1 MLVDMNSTTAM
12 NSREFRV
19 FLSKASSILQKGR
32 VPSLS
37 VAVTRHDGLIYSQSF
52 GYADLQEQKLATP
65 ETSYLWF
72 SMSKIVTATAILR
85 LVDEGHLDL
94 DAPISEFIPSYKSK
108 NLGEQPRVGQLL
120 NHTAGVANPVPI
132 RWVRP
137 AIHSDFNSHDFLAS
151 QLKRHGTSKYP
162 IGKAAR
168 YSNLGYLMLAEIVSQ
183 TSQRTFEDYVREQVL
198 APAGMSRTDYGYLDS
213 ADRAVG
219 YVHAPRIVVPLLR
232 TLLPQGIVGD
242 RHGDF
247 QSFRPFIVNGAGYG
261 GLVGD
266 AVDAARFAALHLSD
280 GMGVGGRVLRA
291 ETART
296 MRQIRT
302 PGKPFDFGQGW
313 FRKSSQSEAK
323 PEFVEHY
330 GSGGGFYN
338 AMRLYPGLDQ
348 GIVLMANTT
357 ASYDFDAIFDLLRR
371 VPWDDR

>member
-1 MLVDMNSTTAM
+1 MSVDMNSTTAM
-12 NSREFRV
+12 NSREFRE
-19 FLSKASSILQKGR
+19 FLSRVNSLIQKGR
-32 VPSLS
+32 IPSLS
-37 VAVTRHDGLIYSQSF
+37 VAVTRHDGLIYSHSF
-52 GYADLQEQKLATP
+52 GYANLQEQKLATP

-94 DAPISEFIPSYKSK
+94 DAPISEYITSYKSK
-108 NLGEQPRVGQLL
+108 NSGEQPRVGQLL
-120 NHTAGVANPVPI
+120 NHTAGVANPVPV

-137 AIHSDFNSHDFLAS
+137 ANNSAFNSHDFLAS

-162 IGKAAR
+162 IGKKAR

-183 TSQRTFEDYVREQVL
+183 ISQRTFEDYVREQVL
-198 APAGMSRTDYGYLDS
+198 APAGMSRTDYVYLDN

-219 YVHAPRIVVPLLR
+219 YVRAPRMVVPLLR

-247 QSFRPFIVNGAGYG
+247 QSLRPFIVNGAGYG

-266 AVDAARFAALHLSD
+266 VIDAARLAALHLSD
-280 GMGVGGRVLRA
+280 GMCDGGRVLRA
-291 ETART
+291 ETARS

-302 PGKPFDFGQGW
+302 SGKPFDFGQGW
-313 FRKSSQSEAK
+313 FRKPSQSTAN

-357 ASYDFDAIFDLLRR
+357 ASYDFNTIFDLLRR